1 MGIYGLIYIE
11 GSELARPGK
20 SDRWA
25 ADLNEVLRVGTKPPR
40 DDEPDIHDMRTRCGQ
55 GCERVLLINKINYNF
70 NGFNTILM
78 GLFLLCTL
86 LKLRMEKR
94 LLAPAPCVSATCEW

>member
-40 DDEPDIHDMRTRCGQ
+40 DDGGGPWG
-55 GCERVLLINKINYNF
+55 V
-70 NGFNTILM
+70 
-78 GLFLLCTL
+78 
-86 LKLRMEKR
+86 
-94 LLAPAPCVSATCEW
+94 